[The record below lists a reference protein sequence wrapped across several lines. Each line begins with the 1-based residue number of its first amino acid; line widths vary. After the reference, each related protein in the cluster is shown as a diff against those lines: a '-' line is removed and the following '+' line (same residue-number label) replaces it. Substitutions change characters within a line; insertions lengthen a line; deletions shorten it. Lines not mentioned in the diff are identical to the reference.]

1 MTKKSLADFTAKR
14 VSIASSKEL
23 GQHPGHVMFKTVVL
37 FSHPRSKTQKDCNK
51 PPSTEQCFGLEVP
64 SGVEI
69 TLFTRSH

>member
-14 VSIASSKEL
+14 VSIVSSKEL